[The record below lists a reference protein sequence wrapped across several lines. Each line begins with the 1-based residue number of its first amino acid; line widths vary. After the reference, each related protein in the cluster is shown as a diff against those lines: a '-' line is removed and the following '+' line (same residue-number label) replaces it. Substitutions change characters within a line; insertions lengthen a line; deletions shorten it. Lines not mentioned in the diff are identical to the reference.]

1 MKHITSIKYITSV
14 LTLFTAL
21 SISAGDFEIS
31 PFLGYTAGGSFEN
44 EDNGDDLDIMD
55 HGSYGLILGMRDPHN
70 EPAMLELFYM
80 RQETSL
86 DGDGTIFNGEN
97 NLAFDVNYLH
107 LGGTYTYAEPD
118 ARIQPFV
125 SGGLGIT
132 YMNLDG
138 ADSETR
144 PSFSLG
150 FGMRVPIAEH
160 LTFRLEGR
168 GFGTFF
174 DSDST
179 IFCVNNQCLINVKS
193 DIFWQFTA
201 FAALTLTF

>member
-1 MKHITSIKYITSV
+1 MKSLISCKYITSV
-14 LTLFTAL
+14 VALFISLNLT
-21 SISAGDFEIS
+21 AGDFEIS

-44 EDNGDDLDIMD
+44 DDNGNDLDIMD
-55 HGSYGLILGMRDPHN
+55 HGSYGLILGMQDPYN
-70 EPAMLELFYM
+70 EPAMLELFFM
-80 RQETSL
+80 RQETTL
-86 DGDGTIFNGEN
+86 DGDGAIFSGEN
-97 NLAFDVNYLH
+97 NLDFEVNYLH
-107 LGGTYTYAEPD
+107 LGGIYTYAEPE
-118 ARIQPFV
+118 AHILPFV

-132 YMNLDG
+132 YMDLDG
-138 ADSETR
+138 ADSEVR

-179 IFCVNNQCLINVKS
+179 IFCVNNQCLVNVKS
-193 DIFWQFTA
+193 DMFWQFTA
-201 FAALTLTF
+201 FAALTFTF